1 MSSPTTLN
9 GFFQPRSLIA
19 FTLLRVVFGIVWLV
33 DGSIKF
39 LLLQPSDVMVLIHH
53 ASQGQPGWL
62 NPWYNFWIASLTS
75 TPAAFLHGI
84 GSALVIGLLRKTVY
98 LGGIILSLMIWSIVE
113 GFGGPYKSGSTDIG
127 DAIIYALTFVAI
139 IIVERSSNYSKYSL
153 DALIERKLN
162 GWKHVAEFYDEKSSS
177 KRLNEFQ
184 TACKTILPKVDPMLV
199 ADMIL
204 HQQRNPQEQL
214 MYTVKVLSDGS
225 RDPEDVK
232 KDILGDTGTVPLVCE
247 HGTHYI
253 VNTKITLETLEKIQ
267 KYTDVQE
274 IIGEHSGGLSSGPD
288 KPPFQGCHYR

>member
-1 MSSPTTLN
+1 VIK
-9 GFFQPRSLIA
+9 LIQ
-19 FTLLRVVFGIVWLV
+19 
-33 DGSIKF
+33 D
-39 LLLQPSDVMVLIHH
+39 

-62 NPWYNFWIASLTS
+62 HPWYNFWLASLTS
-75 TPAAFLHGI
+75 APATCLHGI
-84 GSALVIGLLRKTVY
+84 GSIELALGSALVIGFLRKSVY

-127 DAIIYALTFVAI
+127 AAIMYALTFVTI
-139 IIVERSSNYSKYSL
+139 MIVERSSNYSKYSL

-184 TACKTILPKVDPMLV
+184 TTCKTILPKVDPLLV
-199 ADMIL
+199 EDMIL
-204 HQQRNPQEQL
+204 HQQRNPQEQP

-232 KDILGDTGTVPLVCE
+232 KDILADTGMVPSICE

-253 VNTKITLETLEKIQ
+253 VNSKITLETLERIQ

-274 IIGEHSGGLSSGPD
+274 IIGEHSDGLSSGPD
-288 KPPFQGCHYR
+288 KLPFQGCHYR

>member
-39 LLLQPSDVMVLIHH
+39 LLLQSSDVMVLIHH

-113 GFGGPYKSGSTDIG
+113 GRISQ
-127 DAIIYALTFVAI
+127 AL
-139 IIVERSSNYSKYSL
+139 
-153 DALIERKLN
+153 
-162 GWKHVAEFYDEKSSS
+162 
-177 KRLNEFQ
+177 Q
-184 TACKTILPKVDPMLV
+184 
-199 ADMIL
+199 
-204 HQQRNPQEQL
+204 
-214 MYTVKVLSDGS
+214 
-225 RDPEDVK
+225 
-232 KDILGDTGTVPLVCE
+232 ILGM
-247 HGTHYI
+247 
-253 VNTKITLETLEKIQ
+253 
-267 KYTDVQE
+267 
-274 IIGEHSGGLSSGPD
+274 
-288 KPPFQGCHYR
+288 R

>member
-1 MSSPTTLN
+1 
-9 GFFQPRSLIA
+9 
-19 FTLLRVVFGIVWLV
+19 
-33 DGSIKF
+33 
-39 LLLQPSDVMVLIHH
+39 MVLIHH

-139 IIVERSSNYSKYSL
+139 IIVERSSNCSKYSL
-153 DALIERKLN
+153 DVLIERKLN
-162 GWKHVAEFYDEKSSS
+162 GWKHLAEFYDEKSSS
-177 KRLNEFQ
+177 RRLNEFQ
-184 TACKTILPKVDPMLV
+184 TARKMILPKVDPLLV

-204 HQQRNPQEQL
+204 HQQQNPQEQL

-225 RDPEDVK
+225 MLRKISLQIQERCHQYVS
-232 KDILGDTGTVPLVCE
+232 TGR
-247 HGTHYI
+247 
-253 VNTKITLETLEKIQ
+253 IT
-267 KYTDVQE
+267 
-274 IIGEHSGGLSSGPD
+274 
-288 KPPFQGCHYR
+288 